1 MLFFETHLKQSE
13 SLSYKKLFKGAFLG
27 VFLLSSGMMNSAF
40 AQDVSSR
47 DVISLQNQIEA
58 LKSQVTQL
66 QQTQS
71 VSGSSDRRSS
81 KSDSKGNVDPSGLLP
96 ELLTRVNNLED
107 QQRIMRGQLD
117 DLTNQVQTKIDLLN
131 KKIDDANF
139 AAGGNGGGSTAG
151 AAAVTATPA
160 AAATSASN
168 TPKAA
173 SAGNS
178 LQDGQ
183 QALLSKNYS
192 EAESIARNIISTP
205 QGKKSVP
212 AHFLLAQSL
221 AGQQR
226 YKDASL
232 GYFDIYKKFPDS
244 TRAPEALLGVSI
256 TLLKNGDSAAS
267 CQALTLLKSK
277 YPNASSRIKGAATSL
292 NKKAKCS

>member
-1 MLFFETHLKQSE
+1 MLFLETSE
-13 SLSYKKLFKGAFLG
+13 KKSEYLSYKRLFRGALLG
-27 VFLLSSGMMNSAF
+27 VILLSSGMINGAL

-47 DVISLQNQIEA
+47 DVISLQNQIDA
-58 LKSQVTQL
+58 LKSQVSQL
-66 QQTQS
+66 QQAQS
-71 VSGSSDRRSS
+71 LSGSSDSHSS
-81 KSDSKGNVDPSGLLP
+81 KSDSKNNTDPNGLLP

-107 QQRIMRGQLD
+107 QQRVMRGQLD
-117 DLTNQVQTKIDLLN
+117 DLTNQFQTKIDLLS

-151 AAAVTATPA
+151 AAAPA
-160 AAATSASN
+160 VAAATSASEA
-168 TPKAA
+168 PKSAA
-173 SAGNS
+173 SAGTS

-192 EAESIARNIISTP
+192 QAESIARNIITTP

-256 TLLKNGDSAAS
+256 TLLKNGDNAAS

>member
-1 MLFFETHLKQSE
+1 MLFLETSE
-13 SLSYKKLFKGAFLG
+13 KKSEYLSYKRLFRGALLG
-27 VFLLSSGMMNSAF
+27 VILLSSRMINGAL

-47 DVISLQNQIEA
+47 DVISLQNQIDA
-58 LKSQVTQL
+58 LKSQVSQL
-66 QQTQS
+66 QQAQS
-71 VSGSSDRRSS
+71 LSGSSDSHSS
-81 KSDSKGNVDPSGLLP
+81 KSDSKNNTDPNGLLP

-107 QQRIMRGQLD
+107 QQRVMRGQLD
-117 DLTNQVQTKIDLLN
+117 DLTNQFQTKIDLLS

-151 AAAVTATPA
+151 VAAPAV
-160 AAATSASN
+160 AAATSASEA
-168 TPKAA
+168 PKSAA
-173 SAGNS
+173 SAGTS

-192 EAESIARNIISTP
+192 QAESIARNIISTP

-256 TLLKNGDSAAS
+256 TLLKNGDNAAS

>member
-13 SLSYKKLFKGAFLG
+13 SLSYKKLFKGALLG
-27 VFLLSSGMMNSAF
+27 VFLLSSGMMNNAF

-58 LKSQVTQL
+58 LKSQVSQL

-71 VSGSSDRRSS
+71 LSGSSDRSSS
-81 KSDSKGNVDPSGLLP
+81 KSNNKNVDPSGLLP

-139 AAGGNGGGSTAG
+139 AAGGSGGSTA
-151 AAAVTATPA
+151 AATAAPAA
-160 AAATSASN
+160 AAATSAAAN
-168 TPKAA
+168 TSKAA
-173 SAGNS
+173 ASSGGNS

>member
-13 SLSYKKLFKGAFLG
+13 SLSYKKLFKGALLG
-27 VFLLSSGMMNSAF
+27 VFLLSSGMMSSAF

-151 AAAVTATPA
+151 AAAVTAAPA

-192 EAESIARNIISTP
+192 EAESIARNIIGTP

-277 YPNASSRIKGAATSL
+277 YPNASSRIKGAAASL

>member
-1 MLFFETHLKQSE
+1 MLFLETSE
-13 SLSYKKLFKGAFLG
+13 KKSEYLSYKRLFRGALLG
-27 VFLLSSGMMNSAF
+27 GILLSSGMINGAL

-47 DVISLQNQIEA
+47 DVISLQNQIDA
-58 LKSQVTQL
+58 LKSQVSQL
-66 QQTQS
+66 QQAQS
-71 VSGSSDRRSS
+71 LSGSSDSHSS
-81 KSDSKGNVDPSGLLP
+81 KSDSKNNTDPNGLLP

-107 QQRIMRGQLD
+107 QQRVMRGQLD
-117 DLTNQVQTKIDLLN
+117 DLTNQFQTKIDLLS

-151 AAAVTATPA
+151 AAAPAAAA
-160 AAATSASN
+160 AAATSASEA
-168 TPKAA
+168 PKSAA
-173 SAGNS
+173 SAGTS

-192 EAESIARNIISTP
+192 QAESIARNIITTP

-256 TLLKNGDSAAS
+256 TLLKNGDNAAS

>member
-1 MLFFETHLKQSE
+1 MLFLETSE
-13 SLSYKKLFKGAFLG
+13 KKSEYLSYKRLFRGALLG
-27 VFLLSSGMMNSAF
+27 VILLSSGMINGAL

-47 DVISLQNQIEA
+47 DVISLQNQIDA
-58 LKSQVTQL
+58 LKSQVSQL
-66 QQTQS
+66 QQAQS
-71 VSGSSDRRSS
+71 LSGSSDSHSS
-81 KSDSKGNVDPSGLLP
+81 KSDSKNNTDPNGLLP

-107 QQRIMRGQLD
+107 QQRVMRGQLD
-117 DLTNQVQTKIDLLN
+117 DLTNQFQTKIDLLS

-151 AAAVTATPA
+151 VAAPAV
-160 AAATSASN
+160 AAATSASEA
-168 TPKAA
+168 PKSAA
-173 SAGNS
+173 SAGTS

-192 EAESIARNIISTP
+192 QAESIARNIISTP

-256 TLLKNGDSAAS
+256 TLLKNGDNAAS

>member
-173 SAGNS
+173 SVGNS